1 MNIHQNIK
9 RLREEQNFTLEE
21 IGDKIGTTKQT
32 IKRYED
38 GDISNIPYDK
48 VVLLAKCFG
57 VHPSSLMGW
66 EIGELDAELTELD
79 EKIKQYAIKISK
91 MSEKDKNYIFQT
103 IDMVINIMN
112 KE

>member
-1 MNIHQNIK
+1 MIHENIR
-9 RLREEQNFTLEE
+9 RLREESNLTLEE
-21 IGDKIGTTKQT
+21 VGKRIGTTKQT
-32 IKRYED
+32 IKRYES
-38 GDISNIPYDK
+38 GEISNIPYDK

-66 EIGELDAELTELD
+66 EIGELDAEYSELD
-79 EKIKQYAIKISK
+79 EKIKEYALKISR

-103 IDMVINIMN
+103 IDMVMNAMN